1 MNSKLFDEIY
11 TKWGVFIRWTGIS
24 AGLVALAMMLLVS
37 ADIIGR
43 KFFNTPVDGAYE
55 ITESL
60 LTFTIYFGVTYTQ
73 LERSHVRVTLLADKF
88 SPKFGSI
95 LLGLV
100 FFIGFIFFI
109 YVSYCMASFAW
120 DSWQV
125 REIKPGLI
133 EYPLYPVK
141 ALAAV
146 GMFFLGIQFLL
157 DTIKEFVLPTQCE
170 ENYNE

>member
-1 MNSKLFDEIY
+1 MESKLFGAIY
-11 TKWGVFIRWTGIS
+11 IKYGIFIRWTGIS
-24 AGLVALAMMLLVS
+24 AGIAALVMMVLVS

-43 KFFNTPVDGAYE
+43 KLFNAPVAGAYE

-60 LTFTIYFGVTYTQ
+60 LTFSIYFGVTYTQ
-73 LERSHVRVTLLADKF
+73 YERGHVRVTLFTDKL
-88 SPKFGSI
+88 SGRFGSI
-95 LLGLV
+95 LLGVTYLV
-100 FFIGFIFFI
+100 GFIFFI

-120 DSWQV
+120 DSWTV

-146 GMFFLGIQFLL
+146 GMFLLGVQFLL
-157 DTIKEFVLPTQCE
+157 DAIREFIIPRQGE
-170 ENYNE
+170 ESYHE